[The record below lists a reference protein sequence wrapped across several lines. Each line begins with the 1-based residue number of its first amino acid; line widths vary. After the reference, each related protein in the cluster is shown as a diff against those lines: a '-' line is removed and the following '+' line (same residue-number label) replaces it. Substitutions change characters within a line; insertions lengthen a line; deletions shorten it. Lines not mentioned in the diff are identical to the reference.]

1 MLGRRFPVWVGAYD
15 KNAKIYEIFR
25 IVRGE
30 KAVGSR
36 IRLEMSVDEQN
47 NEILC
52 QGENISIYLHSF
64 HEFKLSENIE
74 ALVARQK
81 NEIVSWIRRRIL

>member
-1 MLGRRFPVWVGAYD
+1 MLGKRFPVWVGVYD
-15 KNAKIYEIFR
+15 KTAKIYEIFR

-30 KAVGSR
+30 KQVGIR
-36 IRLEMSVDEQN
+36 IKLEMSIDEQN

-52 QGENISIYLHSF
+52 QGENISMHLHSF
-64 HEFKLSENIE
+64 HEFKLSENLE